1 MALYRFLFAP
11 ALLALAVLA
20 GPGEQEQAV
29 RADPPRVVASEPTP
43 RPAAAPARSHAPA
56 ALERAVAAKHAPR
69 RATPARTAR

>member
-20 GPGEQEQAV
+20 GPGEQEQV
-29 RADPPRVVASEPTP
+29 DRADPPRVVASAPTS
-43 RPAAAPARSHAPA
+43 RPAAAPAPSHAPA

-69 RATPARTAR
+69 RGAPARKAR